1 MKVGDLVQNEQGH
14 TGIVTGLGYAGTTP
28 SYDKCRWRNPDVHV
42 VTASGK
48 RLWSYK
54 ALKVISENR

>member
-1 MKVGDLVQNEQGH
+1 MKVGDLVRNGQGH

-28 SYDKCRWRNPDVHV
+28 SYDKCRWLNPDVHV
-42 VTASGK
+42 VTASGR

-54 ALKVISENR
+54 TLEVISESR